1 MPSVQGGTMKA
12 MPVAK
17 EAAVSNIAADIVF
30 SVLTLGVYNL
40 FWVARQF
47 RVVNACL
54 KSDKYHFWP
63 WFLLSLIT
71 FGIYG
76 FYILYTFSLDVEA
89 IRSKQGRPANPNF
102 AVINLL
108 LAAIGLHVITQAILQ
123 HEINQWFD

>member
-1 MPSVQGGTMKA
+1 MQKMTI
-12 MPVAK
+12 AK

-47 RVVNACL
+47 RVANAFL
-54 KSDKYHFWP
+54 KADKYHFWT

-76 FYILYTFSLDVEA
+76 FYVLYTFSLDVEA
-89 IRSKQGRPANPNF
+89 IRTKKGRPANPNF

-108 LAAIGLHVITQAILQ
+108 LAAIGLHVVTQAILQ
-123 HEINQWFD
+123 HEINQCFD

>member
-1 MPSVQGGTMKA
+1 MKA

>member
-1 MPSVQGGTMKA
+1 MEAFPI
-12 MPVAK
+12 AK

-40 FWVARQF
+40 FWAARQF

-54 KSDKYHFWP
+54 KAEKYRFWP

-76 FYILYTFSLDVEA
+76 FYILYTFSLDVES
-89 IRSKQGRPANPNF
+89 IRSKQGRPASPNF
-102 AVINLL
+102 AVINLV
-108 LAAIGLHVITQAILQ
+108 LAAIGLHVVTQVILQ

>member
-1 MPSVQGGTMKA
+1 MGKPLI
-12 MPVAK
+12 AK

-30 SVLTLGVYNL
+30 SVLTLGIYNL
-40 FWVARQF
+40 FWAARQF
-47 RVVNACL
+47 RVVNAGL
-54 KSDKYHFWP
+54 KAEKYHFWP

-76 FYILYTFSLDVEA
+76 FYILYTFSLDVES
-89 IRSKQGRPANPNF
+89 IRSKKGRPANPNF
-102 AVINLL
+102 AVINLV